1 MIFIDVHKR
10 FKKLEFYSILK
21 IFSYVIV
28 VIGLLAALDI
38 FFYLIGSEMR
48 PLGEISALIS
58 PNLVLETRPNSLM
71 PVVVEGNESLRFA
84 VDLVAVVVGFIGLG
98 YFLIYIHCI
107 YKTIKEDYTFSDK
120 K

>member
-21 IFSYVIV
+21 IFSYVLV

-48 PLGEISALIS
+48 PLGEIYALIS
-58 PNLVLETRPNSLM
+58 PDLVLETRPNSLM
-71 PVVVEGNESLRFA
+71 PVVVEGNRGLRFA
-84 VDLVAVVVGFIGLG
+84 VDLVTLVVEFIGIG
-98 YFLIYIHCI
+98 YFLIYMHCI
-107 YKTIKEDYTFSDK
+107 YKTIKED
-120 K
+120 